1 MKEEKPKGLQ
11 TQLADPISYGLLKQ
25 YVKENRRKETQA
37 ESILWKYLRMDQL
50 GVHFRRQHI
59 IDNYIA
65 DFACLAKR
73 LIIEID
79 GGYHQLPTQQVSDAE
94 RTEWLEDQGFKVI
107 RFTNEEILFDTDN
120 TIKKIQEYI

>member
-11 TQLADPISYGLLKQ
+11 SQLADPISYGLLKQ

-50 GVHFRRQHI
+50 GVHFRRQYI
-59 IDNYIA
+59 IGNYIA

-79 GGYHQLPTQQVSDAE
+79 GGYHQLPTQQVSDSE

>member
-11 TQLADPISYGLLKQ
+11 SQLADPISYGLLKQ

-59 IDNYIA
+59 IGNYIA

-107 RFTNEEILFDTDN
+107 RFTNEEILFDTNN

>member
-11 TQLADPISYGLLKQ
+11 SQLADPISYGLLKQ

-50 GVHFRRQHI
+50 GVHFRRQYI
-59 IDNYIA
+59 IGNYIA

-94 RTEWLEDQGFKVI
+94 RTEWLED
-107 RFTNEEILFDTDN
+107 
-120 TIKKIQEYI
+120 